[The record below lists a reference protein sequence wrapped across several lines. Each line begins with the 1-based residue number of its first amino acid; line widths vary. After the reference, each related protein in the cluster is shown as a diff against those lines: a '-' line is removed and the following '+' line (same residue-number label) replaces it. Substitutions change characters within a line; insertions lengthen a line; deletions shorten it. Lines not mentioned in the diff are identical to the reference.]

1 MARTFTIAPIA
12 VLVGFVVARFGKYRW
27 SIWVGWFLTTL
38 GTGLLL
44 LLDVDTSVPAWIF
57 LNLVGGLVIGML
69 FPALGY
75 GVQAS
80 SSNADM
86 AYAATLLAFFR
97 TFGQTIG
104 VAIGGT
110 IFQNAVKKKMLNYD
124 LLAPLA
130 EQYAQNSSGLVEII
144 KAMPEGLIKT
154 QLVQSY
160 ADALKYVWLAS
171 CICAAVAFL
180 VSFATEELP
189 IDRELV
195 TEQGFRD
202 AKKVPDQERA

>member
-1 MARTFTIAPIA
+1 MRRTFTIAPIA
-12 VLVGFVVARFGKYRW
+12 VLVGFLVAHFGKYRW
-27 SIWVGWFLTTL
+27 SIWLGWLCTTL

-57 LNLVGGLVIGML
+57 LNLVGGLGIGML
-69 FPALGY
+69 YPALGY

-80 SSNADM
+80 SSDADM
-86 AYAATLLAFFR
+86 AYAVTLLAFFR
-97 TFGQTIG
+97 NFGQTIG

-110 IFQNAVKKKMLNYD
+110 IFQNEVKKKMLNYD

-130 EQYAQNSSGLVEII
+130 EQYAQNASGLVEII
-144 KAMPEGLIKT
+144 KAMPEGLMKT

-160 ADALKYVWLAS
+160 ADALKYVWLVS

-189 IDRELV
+189 VDRELV

-202 AKKVPDQERA
+202 AKKVHDQERA